1 MNAPQGT
8 AAWLQERAGFV
19 TASRLTDVMAK
30 IKTGEAAGRANYRA
44 ELVAQRL
51 TGQVQEGFTNAAMA
65 HGNEFEPFA
74 RAEYEIL
81 NSVMVEEVGF
91 VKHPALDWTGA
102 SPDGLI
108 GDDGLI
114 EIKCPN
120 TATHI
125 EYLLN
130 GGAPAKYQ
138 MQMLWQMECTGRKW
152 CDFASFDPRMPKELQ
167 LFVVRFERDEARII
181 EAKAEVAKFLGE
193 VQQTVSALER
203 LIALKVEPAER
214 RAKLAAAKDP
224 SLAGV
229 M

>member
-19 TASRLTDVMAK
+19 TASRLVDVMAK
-30 IKTGEAAGRANYRA
+30 VKTGEAAGRANYRA

-51 TGQVQEGFTNAAMA
+51 TGQVQESFTNAAMN
-65 HGNEFEPFA
+65 HGTEFEPFA
-74 RAEYEIL
+74 RASYEIKYG
-81 NSVMVEEVGF
+81 VIVEECGF
-91 VKHPALDWTGA
+91 IKHPEIEWTGA

-125 EYLLN
+125 DYLLK
-130 GGAPAKYQ
+130 GVVPAKYQ
-138 MQMLWQMECTGRKW
+138 PQMLWQMACTGRKW

-167 LFVVRFERDEARII
+167 LFVVRFGRDDARIA
-181 EAKAEVAKFLGE
+181 EAITEVTAFLAE
-193 VQQTVSALER
+193 VQQTVSALDR
-203 LIALKVEPAER
+203 LIHQEAIK
-214 RAKLAAAKDP
+214 AAKEP
-224 SLAGV
+224 NLAGA